1 MADILDACLQ
11 GLIQL
16 FTWKAFSLQL
26 TGIAIGFMVGILPGI
41 GGPVTIALMLPFI
54 FAMSPVEAFSFLLGM
69 AAVTA
74 TTGNITSI
82 LFGVPGEAIT
92 ASMLVDGHPMAKKGE
107 AGRALGAALM
117 SSFVGAIFG
126 ALCLAISIPAVRPLV
141 LSVGSPQYFMLTML
155 GIAFL
160 ASLTGD
166 SLTKGLVAACLGLL
180 FALVGLDPISG
191 TERYTFE
198 MLYLWDGIGLVPAT
212 LGMFAIPEIIG
223 MAIAGTSIAKS
234 SIAKSD
240 VGKIGGV
247 LQGVK
252 DTFRHWALVMRCSA
266 IGAYIGILP
275 GMGGGVSQWV
285 SYAHAVQSSRDKDR
299 FGKGAVEGVL
309 GPGAA
314 THSTLGG
321 DMVPTVA
328 FGVPGSVSTAILLGA
343 FIIQGLVPG
352 PQMLTPEAKGGHL
365 SLTFS
370 FVWIIV
376 VSNIIITAICFLFLA
391 QIARITEVRSALVL
405 PFILLLSYVGAFA
418 ENNTF
423 GDVVTMLVFG
433 ALGWVMVQT
442 DWPRPPLILGL
453 VLGKLAEQNL
463 FLTIDNYG
471 MEWLGFPSVIALFAL
486 MVVGTFYPLFQR
498 WREKRRTPA
507 YKQVAEVAEL
517 HAKEAVPVSIWM
529 PVFSLFVAALFAWAL
544 WQAWGWDFR
553 PGLFPWVVG
562 FLALPLALLQLN
574 LDVAGAVKTIGQGLV
589 KARDLD
595 KASDLVTSDSEA
607 TRLARETVK
616 ISAWILGYFVAIW
629 LLGFAVAIV
638 VMTFLYLKLANER
651 WLMTLVLTFFAWA
664 GFYGLFVYFLH
675 VPFPEGVLFA
685 WFR

>member
-1 MADILDACLQ
+1 MVDILDACFQ

-26 TGIAIGFMVGILPGI
+26 AGIAIGFMVGILPGI
-41 GGPVTIALMLPFI
+41 GGPVTLALMLPFI
-54 FAMSPVEAFSFLLGM
+54 FSMSPVEAFSFLLGM

-92 ASMLVDGHPMAKKGE
+92 ASILVDGHPMAKKGE

-166 SLTKGLVAACLGLL
+166 ALTKGLVAACLGLL

-198 MLYLWDGIGLVPAT
+198 MLYLWDGVGLVPAT
-212 LGMFAIPEIIG
+212 LGLFAIPEIIG
-223 MAIAGTSIAKS
+223 MATAGTSIAKS
-234 SIAKSD
+234 DI
-240 VGKIGGV
+240 GKIGGV

-321 DMVPTVA
+321 DLVPTVA

-352 PQMLTPEAKGGHL
+352 PQLLTPEAKGGHL

-391 QIARITEVRSALVL
+391 QIARITEVRSSLVL

-486 MVVGTFYPLFQR
+486 MLLGTFYPLFQK
-498 WREKRRTPA
+498 WREKRRTPE
-507 YKQVAEVAEL
+507 YKQVAAVAEL
-517 HAKEAVPVSIWM
+517 QAKEAVPVSIWM
-529 PVFSLFVAALFAWAL
+529 PVFSLFVVALFAWAL
-544 WQAWGWDFR
+544 WQAWDWEFR

-562 FLALPLALLQLN
+562 FLGLPLALLQLN
-574 LDVAGAVKTIGQGLV
+574 LDIAGAVKTLGHGLV
-589 KARDLD
+589 KARD
-595 KASDLVTSDSEA
+595 AARDLEA
-607 TRLARETVK
+607 ARLARETVK
-616 ISAWILGYFVAIW
+616 ICAWILGYFAAIW

-638 VMTFLYLKLANER
+638 AMTFLYLKLAKER
-651 WLMTLVLTFFAWA
+651 WLMTLVLTFLAWVC
-664 GFYGLFVYFLH
+664 FYGLFVYFLH
-675 VPFPEGVLFA
+675 VPFPEGALFA

>member
-1 MADILDACLQ
+1 MVDILDACLQ
-11 GLIQL
+11 GLLQL

-26 TGIAIGFMVGILPGI
+26 AGIAIGFMVGILPGI
-41 GGPVTIALMLPFI
+41 GGPVTLALMLPFI
-54 FAMSPVEAFSFLLGM
+54 FSMSPVEAFSFLLGM

-92 ASMLVDGHPMAKKGE
+92 ASILVDGHPMAKKGE

-126 ALCLAISIPAVRPLV
+126 ALCLAICIPAVRPLV

-191 TERYTFE
+191 TERYTFDA
-198 MLYLWDGIGLVPAT
+198 LFLWDGIGLVPAT

-234 SIAKSD
+234 D
-240 VGKIGGV
+240 VGKIGSV

-299 FGKGAVEGVL
+299 FGKGAVEGVV

-321 DMVPTVA
+321 DLVPTVA

-352 PQMLTPEAKGGHL
+352 PQMLTPDAKGGHL

-391 QIARITEVRSALVL
+391 QIARITQVRSSLVL

-423 GDVVTMLVFG
+423 GDVVVMLVFG

-442 DWPRPPLILGL
+442 DWPRPPMILGL

-471 MEWLGFPSVIALFAL
+471 MEWLGFPSVMGLFAL
-486 MVVGTFYPLFQR
+486 MVLGTFYPLFQR
-498 WREKRRTPA
+498 WREKRNKPA
-507 YKQVAEVAEL
+507 YKQVAAVAEL
-517 HAKEAVPVSIWM
+517 QAKEAVPVSIRM
-529 PVFSLFVAALFAWAL
+529 PIFSLFVAALFAWAL

-562 FLALPLALLQLN
+562 FLGLPLALLQLN
-574 LDVAGAVKTIGQGLV
+574 LDVAGAVKTIGHGLV
-589 KARDLD
+589 KARDQET
-595 KASDLVTSDSEA
+595 A
-607 TRLARETVK
+607 RLARETVK
-616 ISAWILGYFVAIW
+616 ICAWIPGYFVAIW
-629 LLGFAVAIV
+629 LLGFGAAIV
-638 VMTFLYLKLANER
+638 AMTFLYLKLANER
-651 WLMTLVLTFFAWA
+651 WLITLVLTFVAWA

-685 WFR
+685 WLR

>member
-1 MADILDACLQ
+1 MVDILDACLQ

-16 FTWKAFSLQL
+16 FTWKAFVLQL
-26 TGIAIGFMVGILPGI
+26 AGIAIGFMVGILPGI
-41 GGPVTIALMLPFI
+41 GGPVTLALMLPFI
-54 FAMSPVEAFSFLLGM
+54 FPMSPVEAFSFLLGM

-107 AGRALGAALM
+107 AGRALGAALT

-126 ALCLAISIPAVRPLV
+126 ALCLAICIPAVKPLV

-198 MLYLWDGIGLVPAT
+198 TLYLWDGIRLVPAT
-212 LGMFAIPEIIG
+212 LGLFAVPEIIG
-223 MAIAGTSIAKS
+223 MAIAGT

-266 IGAYIGILP
+266 LGAYIGILP

-328 FGVPGSVSTAILLGA
+328 FGIPGSVSTAILLGA

-352 PQMLTPEAKGGHL
+352 PQMLTPETKGGHL

-391 QIARITEVRSALVL
+391 QIARITQVRSTLVI
-405 PFILLLSYVGAFA
+405 PFILLLIYIGAFA

-423 GDVVTMLVFG
+423 GDVVVMLVFG
-433 ALGWVMVQT
+433 ALGWVMVQM

-453 VLGKLAEQNL
+453 VLGKLAEENL

-471 MEWLGFPSVIALFAL
+471 MDWLGFPSVVALFAL
-486 MVVGTFYPLFQR
+486 MVLGTFYPLFQR
-498 WREKRRTPA
+498 WREKSNKPE
-507 YKQVAEVAEL
+507 YKQVAAVAEL
-517 HAKEAVPVSIWM
+517 QEAVPVSIWS
-529 PVFSLFVAALFAWAL
+529 PIFSLFVVALFAWAL
-544 WQAWGWDFR
+544 WQAWDWKFR

-562 FLALPLALLQLN
+562 FLGLPLAFLQLN
-574 LDVAGAVKTIGQGLV
+574 LDIAGAVKTIGHGLV
-589 KARDLD
+589 KARDR
-595 KASDLVTSDSEA
+595 EA
-607 TRLARETVK
+607 TRLTRETVE
-616 ISAWILGYFVAIW
+616 ISAWILGYFVVIW
-629 LLGFAVAIV
+629 LLGFSLAIV
-638 VMTFLYLKLANER
+638 ATTFLYLKLAKER
-651 WLMTLVLTFFAWA
+651 WLTALVLTFLAWVS
-664 GFYGLFVYFLH
+664 FYGLFVYLLH
-675 VPFPEGVLFA
+675 VPFPEGQLFA

>member
-1 MADILDACLQ
+1 MADILDACFQ

-16 FTWKAFSLQL
+16 FTWKAFVLQL
-26 TGIAIGFMVGILPGI
+26 AGIAIGFMVGILPGL
-41 GGPVTIALMLPFI
+41 GGPVTLALMLPFI
-54 FAMSPVEAFSFLLGM
+54 FTMSPVEAFSFLLGM
-69 AAVTA
+69 AAVTS

-82 LFGVPGEAIT
+82 LFGVPGEPIT
-92 ASMLVDGHPMAKKGE
+92 ASMVVDGHPMAKNGE
-107 AGRALGAALM
+107 AGRALGAALT

-126 ALCLAISIPAVRPLV
+126 ALCLAVCIPVVRPLV
-141 LSVGSPQYFMLTML
+141 LSVGSPQYFMLAML

-160 ASLTGD
+160 ASLTGE
-166 SLTKGLVAACLGLL
+166 SVTKGLVAACLGLL

-198 MLYLWDGIGLVPAT
+198 ILYLWDGIGLVPAT
-212 LGMFAIPEIIG
+212 LGLFAIPEIIG
-223 MAIAGTSIAKS
+223 MAIAGTSIAKT
-234 SIAKSD
+234 D

-252 DTFRHWALVMRCSA
+252 DTFRHWALVLRCSA
-266 IGAYIGILP
+266 LGAYIGILP
-275 GMGGGVSQWV
+275 GMGGGTSQWV
-285 SYAHAVQSSRDKDR
+285 AYAHAVQGSRDKDR
-299 FGKGAVEGVL
+299 FGKGTVEGVL
-309 GPGAA
+309 APGAG

-328 FGVPGSVSTAILLGA
+328 FGVPGGVTTAILLGA

-352 PQMLTPEAKGGHL
+352 PQMLTPEAQGGRL

-391 QIARITEVRSALVL
+391 KIARITQVRSSLVL
-405 PFILLLSYVGAFA
+405 PFILLLVYLGAFA
-418 ENNTF
+418 ENNAF
-423 GDVVTMLVFG
+423 GDVVVMLVFG

-471 MEWLGFPSVIALFAL
+471 IEWLGFPSVMALFTL
-486 MVVGTFYPLFQR
+486 MVLGIFYPLFQR
-498 WREKRRTPA
+498 WREKRNQPE
-507 YKQVAEVAEL
+507 YKQLAEVAAL
-517 HAKEAVPVSIWM
+517 QTKEAVPVSIWLSI
-529 PVFSLFVAALFAWAL
+529 FSLFVVALFGWAL

-562 FLALPLALLQLN
+562 FLALPLAFLQLN
-574 LDVAGAVKTIGQGLV
+574 LDFVGAVKTIGQGLV
-589 KARDLD
+589 KARDQ
-595 KASDLVTSDSEA
+595 EA
-607 TRLARETVK
+607 ARLTRETVK
-616 ISAWILGYFVAIW
+616 ISAWILGYLVAIW
-629 LLGFAVAIV
+629 LLGFSVAIAIA
-638 VMTFLYLKLANER
+638 TFLYLKLAKER
-651 WLMTLVLTFFAWA
+651 WLIALVLTFFAWA
-664 GFYGLFVYFLH
+664 FFYGLFVYFLH

>member
-1 MADILDACLQ
+1 
-11 GLIQL
+11 
-16 FTWKAFSLQL
+16 
-26 TGIAIGFMVGILPGI
+26 
-41 GGPVTIALMLPFI
+41 
-54 FAMSPVEAFSFLLGM
+54 
-69 AAVTA
+69 
-74 TTGNITSI
+74 
-82 LFGVPGEAIT
+82 
-92 ASMLVDGHPMAKKGE
+92 
-107 AGRALGAALM
+107 M

-198 MLYLWDGIGLVPAT
+198 TLYLWDGIGLVPAT

-223 MAIAGTSIAKS
+223 MAIAGT

-321 DMVPTVA
+321 DLVPTVA

-376 VSNIIITAICFLFLA
+376 VSNIIITAVCFLFLA
-391 QIARITEVRSALVL
+391 QIARITQVRSSLVL

-423 GDVVTMLVFG
+423 GDVVTMLAFG

-486 MVVGTFYPLFQR
+486 MVLGTFYPLFQR
-498 WREKRRTPA
+498 WREKRNKPA

-517 HAKEAVPVSIWM
+517 KAKEAVPVSIWM
-529 PVFSLFVAALFAWAL
+529 PIFSLFVAALFAWAL
-544 WQAWGWDFR
+544 WQAWDWEFR

-562 FLALPLALLQLN
+562 FLGLPLALLQLN

-589 KARDLD
+589 KARDLV
-595 KASDLVTSDSEA
+595 KASDPALDLEA
-607 TRLARETVK
+607 TRLRRETVK
-616 ISAWILGYFVAIW
+616 ICAWILGYFAAIW
-629 LLGFAVAIV
+629 LLGFAAAIV

-651 WLMTLVLTFFAWA
+651 WLIALALTFLAWA

-675 VPFPEGVLFA
+675 VPFPEGVLLA

>member
-1 MADILDACLQ
+1 MVDILDACLQ
-11 GLIQL
+11 GLVQL

-26 TGIAIGFMVGILPGI
+26 AGIAIGFMVGILPGI
-41 GGPVTIALMLPFI
+41 GGPVTLALMLPFI
-54 FAMSPVEAFSFLLGM
+54 FSMSPVEAFSFLLGM

-92 ASMLVDGHPMAKKGE
+92 ASILVDGHPMAKKGE

-117 SSFVGAIFG
+117 SSFVGAVFG
-126 ALCLAISIPAVRPLV
+126 ALCLAICIPAVRPLV

-155 GIAFL
+155 GVAFL

-166 SLTKGLVAACLGLL
+166 SLTKGLAAACLGLL

-191 TERYTFE
+191 TERYTFG
-198 MLYLWDGIGLVPAT
+198 MLYLWDGVGLVPAT
-212 LGMFAIPEIIG
+212 LGLFAIPEIVG
-223 MAIAGTSIAKS
+223 MAIAGTSIAK
-234 SIAKSD
+234 AD

-299 FGKGAVEGVL
+299 FGKGAVEGVI

-321 DMVPTVA
+321 DLVPTVA

-352 PQMLTPEAKGGHL
+352 PQLLTPEAKGGHL

-376 VSNIIITAICFLFLA
+376 VSNIIITAFCFLFLA
-391 QIARITEVRSALVL
+391 QIARITQVRSSLVI

-418 ENNTF
+418 ENNAF
-423 GDVVTMLVFG
+423 GDVVTMLAFG

-471 MEWLGFPSVIALFAL
+471 MEWLGFPSVVALFAL
-486 MVVGTFYPLFQR
+486 MLVGTFYPLFQR
-498 WREKRRTPA
+498 WREKRKTPE
-507 YKQVAEVAEL
+507 YRQVAAVAEL
-517 HAKEAVPVSIWM
+517 EAKEAVPVSIWM
-529 PVFSLFVAALFAWAL
+529 PVFSLLVVALFAWAL

-574 LDVAGAVKTIGQGLV
+574 LDVAGAVKTIGHGLV
-589 KARDLD
+589 KARDQH
-595 KASDLVTSDSEA
+595 A

-616 ISAWILGYFVAIW
+616 IGAWILGYFAAIW

-651 WLMTLVLTFFAWA
+651 WLITLVLTFFAWA
-664 GFYGLFVYFLH
+664 AFYGLFVYFLH
-675 VPFPEGVLFA
+675 VPFPEGVLLA